1 LRFTKM
7 VAFGLCALGLAMGVP
22 GMVRADF
29 NLVSNGSFETSGSVG
44 TAATGEIGYNTSL
57 ANWTSQP
64 NGNAYGYN
72 FIFNASTA
80 TTTGSPGQYGS
91 VALWAP
97 ASGSIASPDGG
108 NFIGADGY
116 IDQGAITQN
125 ITGLIAGT
133 TYAVSFYW
141 AGAQQSTYTGAA
153 YDSWTV
159 SLGSQSQSTA
169 VVTNA
174 SQGFTGW
181 MKTTIDFNATSS
193 SETLSFLAVGTA
205 VNTNTN
211 PSGVPP
217 FLLLDGVSMNAVP
230 EPSSLILMG
239 VGLLALGGYGVRRR
253 YRSTVA

>member
-1 LRFTKM
+1 M
-7 VAFGLCALGLAMGVP
+7 VLMMGIP
-22 GMVRADF
+22 GMVRADI
-29 NLVSNGSFETSGSVG
+29 NLVSNGSFETNSALG
-44 TAATGEIGYNTSL
+44 TAATGELGWNTSL
-57 ANWTSQP
+57 AGWTSQKS
-64 NGNAYGYN
+64 GSAYGYN

-80 TTTGSPGQYGS
+80 TAAGSPGQYGS

-125 ITGLIAGT
+125 ITGLIAGN

-141 AGAQQSTYTGAA
+141 AGAQQSTFSGAA

-181 MKTTIDFNATSS
+181 MQTTIDFTATSS
-193 SETLSFLAVGTA
+193 SEVLSFLAVGTA
-205 VNTNTN
+205 VIPNSN

-217 FLLLDGVSMNAVP
+217 FLLLDGVSMYSVP
-230 EPSSLILMG
+230 EPSSVILMG
-239 VGLLALGGYGVRRR
+239 VGMLAFGGYGFRRR
-253 YRSTVA
+253 YRSSVA